1 MATEKTFTF
10 TIHSDTNRPY
20 RIQYKGFSERLA
32 ENALKNTIALL
43 GGNTDEILS
52 SYRDSKPL

>member
-43 GGNTDEILS
+43 GGNTDENLRA
-52 SYRDSKPL
+52 YRDSKPL